1 MVTVGLVLIIVYYVL
16 LVQIVL
22 FARMIH
28 SHLMEHV
35 RTVVRLVPLLI
46 ATLAKLVFLHV
57 NNVLILQNVSAVL
70 MDISI
75 LQPSNATKHVG
86 KVTLETLLI
95 THVKHVYLNVVNVV
109 TKIHVKIANMVIF

>member
-86 KVTLETLLI
+86 KVTLETVVV
-95 THVKHVYLNVVNVV
+95 THVMNVYRNVVFVLIR
-109 TKIHVKIANMVIF
+109 IHAKLVKMVIF